1 MLLRKTN
8 AFIATLP
15 SLELISAMLAPG
27 GVSKVPVPSPLEQ
40 ANAVRTAAKI
50 ISILFYSIFSL

>member
-1 MLLRKTN
+1 
-8 AFIATLP
+8 
-15 SLELISAMLAPG
+15 MLAPG

-50 ISILFYSIFSL
+50 ISILILFNLFIVMLV